1 MARILVIDDDL
12 NLLQMVRLMLERVG
26 HEVETSHKGIEGI
39 ERATRNPP
47 DLAIIDIMMPGLN
60 GYDVVRRLRE
70 HPVTARVPI
79 LILTARSQLMD
90 KQTALDAGANAFLS
104 KPVSAQQLIER
115 VEAVL
120 QAGVDYRVH
129 TGLLTE
135 PIRPADAAGRASE
148 RAHPPAEADLIGAI
162 APRKNVIAV
171 VSLRGG
177 AGGTTLAVNLAMWEA
192 RRGRRASLI
201 DLSPVGGHIPLHL
214 HLATPQHWG
223 ALLGMR
229 SAPDP
234 AEVLPLLTVHPQS
247 QVAVLAAPPAP
258 TVDRLSAPVVQAM
271 VRALSTHTARVVID
285 LPVLDAASA
294 AALPLAGTV
303 IVVLSDDACSV
314 QTVQHLLGVLPALGV
329 ARERIGVVLCH
340 VRPTAEI
347 PVETIRK
354 TLKQPLIAEIPYQV
368 EQIAAIRRGVPLV
381 IAEPNGAYAQA
392 VSHLAQM
399 FEQV

>member
-26 HEVETSHKGIEGI
+26 HEVETSHKGAEGI

-135 PIRPADAAGRASE
+135 PIRPSDAAGPASQ
-148 RAHPPAEADLIGAI
+148 RAHPPAETDLGAI

-171 VSLRGG
+171 ISLRGG

-192 RRGRRASLI
+192 RRGRRVSLI
-201 DLSPVGGHIPLHL
+201 DFSTVGGHIPLHL

-258 TVDRLSAPVVQAM
+258 TVDRLSAPVVQAI
-271 VRALSTHTARVVID
+271 VRALSAYAARVVVD

-314 QTVQHLLGVLPALGV
+314 QTVQQLLGVLPALGV

-354 TLKQPLIAEIPYQV
+354 TLKQPLLAEIPYQV
-368 EQIAAIRRGVPLV
+368 EQIAAVRRGVPLV

-392 VSHLAQM
+392 VSRLAQL